1 MFPTSGLFQEFLCP
15 MFKDGHCNRPYCHF
29 NHSKV
34 ESSTTDS
41 VMPKVEI
48 SSSKPVLQSDV
59 TPVYRPT
66 PISILE
72 KRDKDPVVERLPT
85 ESHVNGTCKPRS
97 TSSSIPVYQPT
108 PISELERYA
117 PCSVPTYGLETTEAN
132 QQPFVRPSNPPTY
145 SPVVPSKAVSTVAPP
160 TPSYPTSFVYQP
172 SPAYPPVMND
182 VESLSN
188 DDHILTLT
196 GIPNSCN
203 DIKVSV
209 NPVQQKIAPT
219 ISSSTAVDVGL
230 SDKIAIFDKKKG
242 KRKLKLSSVES
253 TPTCP
258 KQLSADAFQD
268 SVQIIDRDNDHDV
281 ELEDLSNADLSKRQ
295 KLLTLYQDLYGEEPT
310 AVKKQ
315 SSNLTVPKQKIMKAT
330 QRPLPPYTG
339 SMLSKP
345 TVSVPSGTDVKMP
358 LTATEEVITIV
369 PRPRVP
375 LRKSDKIPMPIRTRY
390 LDQFI
395 EECLVIYECPNDA
408 YNRALID
415 EQACHDKATSRMA
428 YLNAVIQRLK
438 CLKAEKTKVQAD
450 GMKIPRTPVTNESR
464 RPVSSKSSETDI
476 KSEPVKDT
484 TEVAEE
490 QLDEVVQ
497 GPLLYDQLRPYIL
510 TEEQL
515 VDNSFPREDK
525 SDRAPFGKAKLTI
538 PDDKR
543 SIYEACQTNE
553 RICARCSA
561 RFTVDEFGNAL
572 VVQKCIYHWGKPV
585 RCRTFGLGVELRYFC
600 CQAEVGQPGCQLCVE
615 GHVHEANKWFDTEG
629 FVATLPPLVPHRS
642 DEMTT
647 GEETAA
653 SDKPSTTSPVNVYA
667 LDCEM
672 VYTTA
677 GCELGRVTI
686 VDCQLQPVLDSVVR
700 PYGTIIDCNT
710 RFSGLTRE
718 DLEQSDTRITDIQ
731 AKLLHLFDSDT
742 ILIGHSLESDL
753 VALKLIHSKIVDTS
767 IMFPHRF
774 GPPKKRALRNLVCEL
789 LQRIIQQ
796 DDAGHNSLEDA
807 VACMQLVQFRVK
819 ENLRRGKWVVK

>member
-34 ESSTTDS
+34 ESSATDS
-41 VMPKVEI
+41 LTPKAEI

-85 ESHVNGTCKPRS
+85 ESRVNGTCKPRS
-97 TSSSIPVYQPT
+97 NSSSIPVYQPT
-108 PISELERYA
+108 PISELEKYA
-117 PCSVPTYGLETTEAN
+117 PCSVPAYGLETTEAN
-132 QQPFVRPSNPPTY
+132 QQPFVHPSNPPTY
-145 SPVVPSKAVSTVAPP
+145 SPVVPSKAVSTVPPP

-182 VESLSN
+182 VGSLSN
-188 DDHILTLT
+188 DDHMLTLT
-196 GIPNSCN
+196 GSPNSCN
-203 DIKVSV
+203 DIKVTI
-209 NPVQQKIAPT
+209 NPVQQKISPT
-219 ISSSTAVDVGL
+219 VSSSTAVDVGL
-230 SDKIAIFDKKKG
+230 SDKITIADKKKG
-242 KRKLKLSSVES
+242 KHKLKLSSVES
-253 TPTCP
+253 TTTCP
-258 KQLSADAFQD
+258 KQLSSDAFQD
-268 SVQIIDRDNDHDV
+268 NVQILDRDNDHDV

-315 SSNLTVPKQKIMKAT
+315 SSNLTISKPKIMKAA
-330 QRPLPPYTG
+330 QRSLPPYTG
-339 SMLSKP
+339 SVQSKP
-345 TVSVPSGTDVKMP
+345 VVSVPSGTDVKMP
-358 LTATEEVITIV
+358 
-369 PRPRVP
+369 
-375 LRKSDKIPMPIRTRY
+375 
-390 LDQFI
+390 
-395 EECLVIYECPNDA
+395 
-408 YNRALID
+408 ALID

-450 GMKIPRTPVTNESR
+450 GMKIPRTAVTNESR
-464 RPVSSKSSETDI
+464 RPVSSKSSETDM
-476 KSEPVKDT
+476 KPEPVKDT
-484 TEVAEE
+484 SEVAEE

-585 RCRTFGLGVELRYFC
+585 RCRTFGLGIELRYFC

-629 FVATLPPLVPHRS
+629 FVATLPPLVPRRS
-642 DEMTT
+642 DETT
-647 GEETAA
+647 VDEEVVA
-653 SDKPSTTSPVNVYA
+653 SDKTFDDQSG
-667 LDCEM
+667 E
-672 VYTTA
+672 
-677 GCELGRVTI
+677 RV
-686 VDCQLQPVLDSVVR
+686 
-700 PYGTIIDCNT
+700 
-710 RFSGLTRE
+710 
-718 DLEQSDTRITDIQ
+718 
-731 AKLLHLFDSDT
+731 
-742 ILIGHSLESDL
+742 
-753 VALKLIHSKIVDTS
+753 
-767 IMFPHRF
+767 
-774 GPPKKRALRNLVCEL
+774 RA
-789 LQRIIQQ
+789 
-796 DDAGHNSLEDA
+796 
-807 VACMQLVQFRVK
+807 
-819 ENLRRGKWVVK
+819 